1 MHECSTERAQLEA
14 PCQSP
19 VHDAYNKLSKL
30 QQSLTTS
37 CLDHS
42 ILNLSP
48 EEKRAFAFLF
58 NQADKDQLG
67 VVTGENAV
75 HFFERTKVSPD
86 VLGEIWQI
94 ADTENRGFLSKP
106 GFCMVLRLIG
116 HYQAGK
122 QPSNELAFKAGPV
135 PKFEGLQIP
144 GVGGPA
150 AAPSPVAAGFPANTI
165 QPQLSGSAPIRVPPL
180 DPGKVQQYTAL
191 FEHSGT
197 QNGLLDGGTAKAI
210 FERAGL
216 PNETLGRIWMLADRQ
231 QRGALDQAEFIVA
244 MHLLTS
250 MKTRSMAALPAT
262 LPQGLYEAAAR
273 RGSRTGTGPA
283 PIPRQLTGQ
292 PTGPARAQSPLAR
305 PPTYGT
311 PPTISAQTTG
321 QPWLITPADKAKFD
335 QFFATIDT
343 VGRGI
348 ITGEQAVSFFSNSG
362 LPEDSL
368 AQIWDLSDIKS
379 EGQLNKEE
387 FAVAMYLIRQQRA
400 PNAPPLPA
408 FLPPALIPPSM
419 RAQQQQPQST
429 APAFDNA
436 AQKPAMPKSAAD
448 DLFGLDEPAQPQLPQ
463 AQPLQPQGT
472 GASATRDPFAGG
484 SPATPSSPQRF
495 QPQSTGGPA
504 GLFKPFIPSSAFGAT
519 LAQQNTGGSFGSN
532 QGGTTRAPPQPSAN
546 DDLLGD
552 NETHAAESSKIT
564 NETTELANMSNQIGN
579 LRGQME
585 QTQSKK
591 SVTQAELNQTSSQKR
606 DLEVRLQQFRTQFEQ
621 EVRAVKELEAQLAS
635 SRESTKKL
643 SQELALLE
651 GNYQDLQ
658 TQHQTVSQQLQA
670 DQQENA
676 SLKQRLSEVNT
687 EVTRLKPEIEKL
699 KLEARQQKGMVSI
712 NKKQLATSEGARD
725 QILSEKT
732 NLERE
737 ATEREEH
744 ARSQPA
750 EAPVPAA
757 ASGYASPGMASPAST
772 LSANNPF
779 FRKPSNEGGEQRALS
794 PQATGTGPTPSAFDA
809 LFGPPGAFA
818 PQGQASSRTGT
829 PPATSFVARTLPV
842 AGGAVGGAALGAA
855 VTAGMSDSVQSVSS
869 VGQHTPAATPP
880 LSEKA
885 YESPAAN
892 EPPPPPQ
899 DRQFSASQLPI
910 VPPEDKDEGTDND
923 STKVLPPPSR
933 AGGTDTPKDLFPTPG
948 AASLHPPGSFSEN
961 PNTETAAA
969 EGVPGAFPVEE
980 TPLASRAVTPAATK
994 DDFDSAFDGFGDSQ
1008 KSKEADHDDP
1018 FAVPSTSKALGGSS
1032 SRSEFPPVN
1041 SLERDYS
1048 ESDSSDDD
1056 DDSRG
1061 FDDDFTAASP
1071 QRSQAPQTI
1080 ERSLAD
1086 DPSTSAAALSAVSL
1100 SQPSSSAHPP
1110 APDAQRSPPVYEDSN
1125 KVSHGGS
1132 GEHADDSQF
1141 PPEFDG
1147 LLPSREDPTDAS
1159 QADAA
1164 PQTVAS
1170 AVEVAPE
1177 SSKQAALQ
1185 TPPATSSGS
1194 NPFPTAAATSA
1205 PAQASAPKGAFDD
1218 FDDFDDLAEAKEAD
1232 KTGSEFEFGFNGA
1245 GDEFSPTFDSP
1256 AASMTTTMASS
1267 QQTPVAA
1274 SRSLH
1279 NDSLS
1284 SSAFAGYQSSQS
1296 AFDNP
1301 TLASS
1306 SSSIQQSPQ
1315 NGQHDWDAIFSGL
1328 DNSKQIDTSLNSSD
1342 PWGESSGANGS
1353 GVSTSVTG
1361 ATTASPPP
1369 FSKPSFAPGS
1379 LAAQPPKSV
1388 PDRGGALTPGT
1399 EHDDPILKRLTGMG
1413 YPRGQALAALE
1424 EFDYDIN
1431 RVSTDH
1437 LRSMIG
1443 EC

>member
-1 MHECSTERAQLEA
+1 MDERA
-14 PCQSP
+14 PCHQSP
-19 VHDAYNKLSKL
+19 VHHAQDELWQL
-30 QQSLTTS
+30 QHTLTAD

-75 HFFERTKVSPD
+75 NFFERTKVSPD

-144 GVGGPA
+144 GVSGTPTVA
-150 AAPSPVAAGFPANTI
+150 AAPNPAIAGFPANPI

-180 DPGKVQQYTAL
+180 DPAKVQQYTAL

-273 RGSRTGTGPA
+273 RGSRTGTGPT

-292 PTGPARAQSPLAR
+292 AAGPARAQSPLAR
-305 PPTYGT
+305 PPNYTT
-311 PPTISAQTTG
+311 PPPIPAQTTG

-335 QFFATIDT
+335 QFFSTIDT

-348 ITGEQAVSFFSNSG
+348 INGDQAVSFFSNSG
-362 LPEDSL
+362 LSEESL

-379 EGQLNKEE
+379 EGQLTKDE

-408 FLPPALIPPSM
+408 FLPPGLVPPSM

-436 AQKPAMPKSAAD
+436 AQKPTMPKSAAD

-463 AQPLQPQGT
+463 APALQPQGT
-472 GASATRDPFAGG
+472 GASAARDPFAGG
-484 SPATPSSPQRF
+484 SPATPSSPARF
-495 QPQSTGGPA
+495 QPQSTGPA
-504 GLFKPFIPSSAFGAT
+504 GIFKPFIPSSAFGAT
-519 LAQQNTGGSFGSN
+519 LAQQNTGGSFGST
-532 QGGTTRAPPQPSAN
+532 QRAPPPPSAN

-552 NETHAAESSKIT
+552 NDAHAAESSKIT
-564 NETTELANMSNQIGN
+564 HETTELANMSNQIGN

-585 QTQSKK
+585 QTQTKK
-591 SVTQAELNQTSSQKR
+591 SVAQAELNQTSSQKR
-606 DLEVRLQQFRTQFEQ
+606 DLELRLQQFRAQFEQ
-621 EVRAVKELEAQLAS
+621 EVRAVKELEAQLAT
-635 SRESTKKL
+635 SRDSTKKL

-651 GNYQDLQ
+651 GNYQDLH

-676 SLKQRLSEVNT
+676 SLKQRLSQVNA

-725 QILSEKT
+725 QAMSEKST
-732 NLERE
+732 LERE
-737 ATEREEH
+737 AAERDEL
-744 ARSQPA
+744 ARAQPV
-750 EAPVPAA
+750 EAP
-757 ASGYASPGMASPAST
+757 ASGLGSGYVSPGMASPASA

-779 FRKPSNEGGEQRALS
+779 FRKSSNEGGEQRALS

-829 PPATSFVARTLPV
+829 PPATSFVARTLPAVGGV
-842 AGGAVGGAALGAA
+842 AGGAALGAA
-855 VTAGMSDSVQSVSS
+855 AATGMSDSVQSVSS

-885 YESPAAN
+885 NESPVVH

-910 VPPEDKDEGTDND
+910 VSPEDKSKEMDND

-933 AGGTDTPKDLFPTPG
+933 AGDTSTLRDVFPQSG
-948 AASLHPPGSFSEN
+948 ATSLRPSGAFPED
-961 PNTETAAA
+961 PTTETAAT
-969 EGVPGAFPVEE
+969 EGVPGAFPVDE
-980 TPLASRAVTPAATK
+980 TPLASRAVTPAAAK
-994 DDFDSAFDGFGDSQ
+994 DDFDSAFDGFGDGQ
-1008 KSKEADHDDP
+1008 KSKDAEHDDP
-1018 FAVPSTSKALGGSS
+1018 FAVPSASVATAPGAGAG
-1032 SRSEFPPVN
+1032 RSEFPPVRT
-1041 SLERDYS
+1041 LERDYS
-1048 ESDSSDDD
+1048 ESDSSDDE
-1056 DDSRG
+1056 DSRG

-1071 QRSQAPQTI
+1071 PRSHAPPTGG
-1080 ERSLAD
+1080 RSLGE
-1086 DPSTSAAALSAVSL
+1086 DPSTSAAALSAASFPNPL
-1100 SQPSSSAHPP
+1100 SSTYPP
-1110 APDAQRSPPVYEDSN
+1110 APNAQDSSPVQEVSN
-1125 KVSHGGS
+1125 KVSHGGH
-1132 GEHADDSQF
+1132 GEQAEKNQLPS
-1141 PPEFDG
+1141 EFDG
-1147 LLPSREDPTDAS
+1147 LLPSREDPTGIS
-1159 QADAA
+1159 QAHG
-1164 PQTVAS
+1164 PSQTVAS

-1177 SSKQAALQ
+1177 SSKQGHLQ
-1185 TPPATSSGS
+1185 TPPATSSDA
-1194 NPFPTAAATSA
+1194 NPFPSVATSSV
-1205 PAQASAPKGAFDD
+1205 PTTASATKGAFDD

-1232 KTGSEFEFGFNGA
+1232 KTGGDFEFGFNGV

-1256 AASMTTTMASS
+1256 ATSMTTTMASS
-1267 QQTPVAA
+1267 QQTPVVAD
-1274 SRSLH
+1274 RSLQGG
-1279 NDSLS
+1279 SAS
-1284 SSAFAGYQSSQS
+1284 SNGFADHQSSRS

-1301 TLASS
+1301 AVTSS
-1306 SSSIQQSPQ
+1306 SSSIHQSPQ

-1328 DNSKQIDTSLNSSD
+1328 DNSKQIDTTLNPSD
-1342 PWGESSGANGS
+1342 PWGESAN
-1353 GVSTSVTG
+1353 VTQT
-1361 ATTASPPP
+1361 ATATPPHA
-1369 FSKPSFAPGS
+1369 SKPSFPPGS
-1379 LAAQPPKSV
+1379 IAAQPPKSV
-1388 PDRGGALTPGT
+1388 PNRGGALTPGT

-1431 RVSTDH
+1431 RVSAKH
-1437 LRSMIG
+1437 PLS
-1443 EC
+1443 